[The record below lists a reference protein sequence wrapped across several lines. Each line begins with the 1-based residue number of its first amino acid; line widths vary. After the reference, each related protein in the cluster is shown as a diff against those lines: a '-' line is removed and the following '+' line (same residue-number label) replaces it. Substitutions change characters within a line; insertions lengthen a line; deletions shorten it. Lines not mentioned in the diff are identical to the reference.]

1 MRELVAT
8 HGAKKWSVIAGFL
21 PGRIGKQCRE
31 RWHNNLNPAIVLQA
45 WTEEEDRII
54 LEVRERI
61 SQLGTQRGVGI
72 VFGVDVGIG
81 IGIGMTT
88 LLNPRMNPLIG
99 LA

>member
-1 MRELVAT
+1 MAT

-21 PGRIGKQCRE
+21 PGRIDKQCRE
-31 RWHNNLNPAIVLQA
+31 RWHNHLNPAIVKQA

-61 SQLGTQRGVGI
+61 SQLGTQRGV

-88 LLNPRMNPLIG
+88 LLNPRMNLLIG